1 MKVLINNRQS
11 YKRLNTTKIRRAA
24 LKILSLLEQSSTELS
39 ILFVDKREMRR
50 LNTVFRGA
58 NKTTDVL
65 SFPQLSATAGQ
76 FGSAEETSGFPTFGT
91 SEMIL
96 GDIVISTEKAAS
108 QARLTGQDFYDEVY
122 RLLIHG
128 TLHLLGYNHENS
140 SSAAKRM
147 RKKEQEIFDAL
158 KKTGRKC

>member
-1 MKVLINNRQS
+1 
-11 YKRLNTTKIRRAA
+11 
-24 LKILSLLEQSSTELS
+24 
-39 ILFVDKREMRR
+39 MRR